1 MKIIHDPVRSPHAP
15 ETAKYGL
22 LGAYVAGADALR
34 VPVRLTAD
42 GKLAVLED
50 DDVSRLTGT
59 QGSVAKMTWKEL
71 RALNFG
77 AKFATAG
84 GNAFTYPSTVDTF
97 PMLLDTLP
105 PDLTIVADLKV
116 PDKQLAHEV
125 AAAAQRRGIDAN
137 LVILPAT
144 NEQRDEAKKV
154 SSKIR
159 ADFTIVNLDQ
169 LKTSTQPN
177 VIVAAG
183 DTRLSPDDITLMQS
197 KNVWGVITNS
207 GLDAVHLLRPGWQWI
222 DEKWSQQAA
231 NHDDVDANTWHLG
244 YAKYNPEKFCHVY
257 PDDGIHVDIKPY
269 DKPITYVPSGDPI
282 KDALEEVTERTWE
295 ALKNW
300 PFYSGGGAGF
310 APGIRGDFSAE
321 VDIESIKAQQATTVE
336 MAATNVDPAPHR
348 KPWIQDANGNWIANP
363 PLSFRD
369 KHTFFD
375 PHGGPPYVGVEHDE
389 DDGWR
394 INWNLGID
402 YDSNQYGKS
411 VGDGKQL
418 KGRMRLDRRGTFFAA
433 FYRPDGLDRVSDWI
447 CVGAV
452 RNESLNEVVYLR
464 LAGKRWRQEDPA
476 NPSKWMDVIPNHF
489 TFRNFT
495 LKRFV

>member
-34 VPVRLTAD
+34 LPVRVTAD

-59 QGSVAKMTWKEL
+59 QGSVAKMNWKDL
-71 RALNFG
+71 RALDFG
-77 AKFATAG
+77 AKFGA
-84 GNAFTYPSTVDTF
+84 TYPSAAETF
-97 PMLLDTLP
+97 PVLLDFLP
-105 PDLTIVADLKV
+105 SELTIVADLKV
-116 PDKQLAHEV
+116 PDKQLAHDV
-125 AAAAQRRGIDAN
+125 AAAAAHRGTDAN
-137 LVILPAT
+137 LIILGT
-144 NEQRDEAKKV
+144 KEQQAEAKKV
-154 SSKIR
+154 SAKITTEVTVIKL
-159 ADFTIVNLDQ
+159 ADLSGAPASPPAHS
-169 LKTSTQPN
+169 L
-177 VIVAAG
+177 IVAAA
-183 DTRLSPDDITLMQS
+183 DTRLSPDDIALMQS
-197 KNVWGVITNS
+197 KNVSAVITNS

-222 DEKWSQQAA
+222 DEKWAQKAA

-244 YAKYNPEKFCHVY
+244 YAKYNPERFCHVY
-257 PDDGIHVDIKPY
+257 ADDGIHVDIKPY
-269 DKPITYVPSGDPI
+269 DKPISFVPSGDPI
-282 KDALEEVTERTWE
+282 KDAIEEINEKTWE

-321 VDIESIKAQQATTVE
+321 VDIESMKAQQATTVE
-336 MAATNVDPAPHR
+336 MAATNVDPATHR
-348 KPWIQDANGNWIANP
+348 KPWIQDANGKWIANP
-363 PLSFRD
+363 PQSFRD

-402 YDSNQYGKS
+402 YDSNQYGKA

-418 KGRMRLDRRGTFFAA
+418 KGRMRLDRRGAHFAA
-433 FYRPDGLDRVSDWI
+433 FYRPDGLDRAADWI

-452 RNESLNEVVYLR
+452 RNESLNHVVYLR

-495 LKRFV
+495 LRRFV